1 MLAAL
6 VLLFVLLIILI
17 FTIQQI
23 IALIRDLISILSRS
37 GYRQSN
43 SLAESIQNEFPI
55 GEEFVFVGT
64 YISHWEIGRFI
75 WDKDQSV
82 ALSQSD
88 AGISCE
94 LHISFEQGWDW
105 LVAALGYPMTREARA
120 GKFHIRF
127 RGKILEKGC
136 FGHMGICT
144 YRIKVIE
151 MLTVE
156 LLSA

>member
-6 VLLFVLLIILI
+6 VLPLVLLIILI

-75 WDKDQSV
+75 WDKDQSG

-94 LHISFEQGWDW
+94 LDIPFEQGWDW
-105 LVAALGYPMTREARA
+105 LMAALGYPTTREGLA
-120 GKFHIRF
+120 GKFYIRF

-136 FGHMGICT
+136 FGHMGMCA
-144 YRIKVIE
+144 YRIEVIE
-151 MLTVE
+151 MLTVK
-156 LLSA
+156 LLLA

>member
-1 MLAAL
+1 MLVAL
-6 VLLFVLLIILI
+6 VLLLVVLIILI

-23 IALIRDLISILSRS
+23 IALIRDLIAILSRT
-37 GYRQSN
+37 GYRQGDL
-43 SLAESIQNEFPI
+43 LAESIQNEFPI
-55 GEEFVFVGT
+55 EEEFVFVGT
-64 YISHWEIGRFI
+64 YVSHWEIGRFI

-82 ALSQSD
+82 ALGQSD
-88 AGISCE
+88 SGIGCE
-94 LHISFEQGWDW
+94 LHIPCESGWDW
-105 LVAALGYPMTREARA
+105 LTVALGYPTTREGLA

-136 FGHMGICT
+136 FGHMGICA
-144 YRIKVIE
+144 YRIEVIE

>member
-6 VLLFVLLIILI
+6 VLLLVLLIILS

-23 IALIRDLISILSRS
+23 IALIRDLIAILSRT
-37 GYRQSN
+37 GYRHSD

-64 YISHWEIGRFI
+64 YVSHWEIGRFI
-75 WDKDQSV
+75 WDKDQSG

-94 LHISFEQGWDW
+94 LHIPFEPGWDW
-105 LVAALGYPMTREARA
+105 LVAALGYPTTREGRA

-136 FGHMGICT
+136 FGHMGICA
-144 YRIKVIE
+144 YRIEVIE
-151 MLTVE
+151 MLTVK